1 MEKRNWQVPLE
12 IRARDD
18 DKQTT
23 TIGGYAAVFNSVSAD
38 LGGFYEV
45 VAPGAFARSIAQ
57 NDVRALWDHDPKY
70 VLGRTAAGTLAL
82 AEDDRGLRIEALP
95 PDTTWANDLL
105 TMVRRGD
112 VNQMS
117 FGFYV
122 RDEEWGKTEDGAPL
136 RTLKDVDLFDVSVVA
151 YPAYEATEVSAEA
164 RSKAQALAQAGDSD
178 EARQARTR
186 ARRAARQRA
195 IEILGEMR

>member
-1 MEKRNWQVPLE
+1 MEKRSWHINLE
-12 IRARDD
+12 VRAKD
-18 DKQTT
+18 DKP
-23 TIGGYAAVFNSVSAD
+23 TIGGYAAVFNSRSAD

-82 AEDDRGLRIEALP
+82 NEDDAGLRVEVEP
-95 PDTTWANDLL
+95 PETAWARDL
-105 TMVRRGD
+105 MASMRRGD

-122 RDEEWGKTEDGAPL
+122 REEEWGKTEDGAPL
-136 RTLKDVDLFDVSVVA
+136 RTLKDVDLFDVSVVT
-151 YPAYEATEVSAEA
+151 YPAYAETTAEA
-164 RSKAQALAQAGDSD
+164 RSKAQALAQAGGDDID
-178 EARQARTR
+178 EAKQARTR
-186 ARRAARQRA
+186 ARRAARQRT
-195 IEILGEMR
+195 IEILGDLT